1 MAFPY
6 SELSANWKCAIDFFE
21 EIKKKCDSL
30 RDSYGSRTF
39 STLFFNMESNLTY
52 QSILQIQ

>member
-6 SELSANWKCAIDFFE
+6 SESSGIWKCAIDFFE
-21 EIKKKCDSL
+21 KIKEKCDSL

-39 STLFFNMESNLTY
+39 STSFFNMESNLTY
-52 QSILQIQ
+52 RSILQIQ